1 MKEIISKRR
10 KELGMTQQEL
20 ADKLFISDKV
30 VSKWE
35 TGKSIPDTSILVDLA
50 NALEIT
56 LDELLKTSNTNQV
69 NMRESN
75 TQMLKSKFNILLI
88 VFFTIE
94 ILSALLI
101 MFGRIFVEDFNN
113 KSWPYILI
121 GCGFVFELLAL
132 SYFFIRYNQLVYNY
146 AKIVT
151 LKKKYFNL
159 SIWLSYPLVLLVTI
173 IFIIWGN
180 PESTGV
186 ERVGWSFLFGSIYF
200 VIALILTLLNNVKKK
215 KKKS

>member
-50 NALEIT
+50 SALEIT
-56 LDELLKTSNTNQV
+56 LDELLKTSNANQV

-75 TQMLKSKFNILLI
+75 TQMLKSKFNILSI

-101 MFGRIFVEDFNN
+101 MFGRIFIEDFSS

-121 GCGFVFELLAL
+121 ACGFVFELLAI
-132 SYFFIRYNQLVYNY
+132 SYCFIRYNQLVYKF
-146 AKIVT
+146 AKIET

-159 SIWLSYPLVLLVTI
+159 FIWLSYPLVLLVTI

-200 VIALILTLLNNVKKK
+200 IIVLILTLLNMKKK
-215 KKKS
+215 NHN